1 MCGIFTYFG
10 VRPLKIDR
18 AIEVIN
24 HRGPDSKGFLVF
36 NASENFRPEKNY
48 LASNGIGKK
57 VVFGFARLAIID
69 LQNHSNQPLSLQSN
83 HYHIV
88 FNGEIYN
95 YKELKKELESFG
107 YHFITDSDTE
117 VLLTSYIHWGEN
129 CVSHFNGMWAFTIL
143 DLVKKQLFV
152 SRDRFGV
159 KPLYYYRDNNEISFF
174 SEIKQI
180 FSCGIAKEINENVI
194 RDFLESA
201 ILDAGNETFYK
212 NIYRFPASSSAV
224 ISIDSSDYKLE
235 PYRYYDLSVSNSYEK
250 ITYPEACS
258 EFVSL
263 FKSSIDLRYR
273 SDVPVGACLS
283 GGLDSSSIVSMA
295 AYLRKEVMAFTVDNK
310 QKELSEIGYV
320 NKVCQKYS
328 NINLKVTYN
337 SDQDLDLL
345 DEVLKYQDEPIS
357 GLGVIAQW
365 KVMKLAK
372 ENNVVVL
379 LDGQGG
385 DEIFGGYRKF
395 VFFYLKQLT
404 REGKFVKAAYEASK
418 FFGQKEFNFFDL
430 EGLKRYTNTSGVNNF
445 LSTKSHSL
453 ERNFRIDFKSAD
465 GFEDKSYQDIFYFS
479 YPQLLRYEDRN
490 SMAFSLESRV
500 PFLDYRLVS
509 FIYNLP
515 PSFKIR
521 NGYTKALLRD
531 GLNGILPDE
540 VRLRKSK
547 LGFATP
553 EKVLITSDKNQYF
566 LQYLNHMDNP
576 YINGKLLT
584 EDMLKKKPNLDY
596 KSTLRLYLFD
606 RWFQKAFNK

>member
-1 MCGIFTYFG
+1 MCGIFTYLG
-10 VRPLKIDR
+10 SKALNIDK
-18 AIEVIN
+18 AIDVVN
-24 HRGPDSKGFLVF
+24 HRGPDSKGFLIF
-36 NASENFRPEKNY
+36 NDLVNFRPEKKSQ
-48 LASNGIGKK
+48 ASNEDGKK

-69 LQNHSNQPLSLQSN
+69 LHNHSNQPFSSQGNL
-83 HYHIV
+83 YHIV

-95 YKELKKELESFG
+95 YKELRKELESKG
-107 YHFITDSDTE
+107 YHFITGSDTE
-117 VLLTSYIHWGEN
+117 VLLVSYIHWGEN
-129 CVSHFNGMWAFTIL
+129 CVSYFNGMWAFSIL
-143 DLVKKQLFV
+143 DSVKKQLFI

-159 KPLYYYRDNNEISFF
+159 KPLFYYKDNNGIYFF

-180 FSCGIAKEINENVI
+180 FSCGIGKEINEFVI

-201 ILDAGNETFYK
+201 ILDAGNETFFK
-212 NIYRFPASSSAV
+212 NIYRFPASHSAV
-224 ISIDSSDYKLE
+224 ISIDCDDYKLE
-235 PYRYYDLSVSNSYEK
+235 PYRYFDLSVTDSSDKISYSD
-250 ITYPEACS
+250 ACS

-295 AYLRKEVMAFTVDNK
+295 ASLGKEVFAFTVDNK
-310 QKELSEIGYV
+310 QKELSEISYV

-337 SDQDLDLL
+337 DDQDLTLL
-345 DEVLKYQDEPIS
+345 DDVLTFQDEPIS

-372 ENNVVVL
+372 QNNVVVL

-395 VFFYLKQLT
+395 LFFYLKQLI
-404 REGKFVKAAYEASK
+404 REGKIIKAASEAAR
-418 FFGQKEFNFFDL
+418 FLGQNEFNLFDL
-430 EGLKRYTNTSGVNNF
+430 EGLKRYTNTSGVNKY
-445 LSTKSHSL
+445 LSAKSL
-453 ERNFRIDFKSAD
+453 LLDRKFRIDFKSAD
-465 GFEDKSYQDIFYFS
+465 GFKDKSYQDIFFFS

-509 FIYNLP
+509 FIFNLP
-515 PSFKIR
+515 SSFKIR

-531 GLNGILPDE
+531 GLRGILPDQ

-553 EKVLITSDKNQYF
+553 EKQLISIDKDSYF
-566 LQYLNHMDNP
+566 SRYLYKMDNP
-576 YINGKLLT
+576 YINGKFLS
-584 EDMLKKKPNLDY
+584 ENMLKNKPSLDY
-596 KSTLRLYLFD
+596 KSILRLYLFD
-606 RWFQKAFNK
+606 RWFQKTFIK